1 MVLVMAVPADGA
13 ITFAKMLYFL
23 PSRAS
28 VRVRPVI
35 AAFAVEYYAN
45 NVRGMAVENHSP
57 LTFAWPKLPSAK
69 HQSSISREI
78 RECTLTYSNLRT
90 GCYNASKLL
99 LMEYRP
105 DGFRALAL

>member
-13 ITFAKMLYFL
+13 ITFAKILYFL

-35 AAFAVEYYAN
+35 AAFAVEYWVKNMSDMSCAI
-45 NVRGMAVENHSP
+45 SWQ

-69 HQSSISREI
+69 DQSITITQRY
-78 RECTLTYSNLRT
+78 R
-90 GCYNASKLL
+90 NAH
-99 LMEYRP
+99 P
-105 DGFRALAL
+105 HIPT